1 MSKITREVIEPLK
14 VPEFVY
20 QERAKYDALMILD
33 KSHYTHNLDVTKAF
47 IWCSDCTEFVI

>member
-33 KSHYTHNLDVTKAF
+33 RSHYGCLLDVTDMF
-47 IWCSDCTEFVI
+47 VWCSEHEVFVV